1 MLFYVTYGVRGCSDN
16 YLIIDDEDEV
26 AANNW
31 AYQEAICEYESYE
44 GLHGIRSY
52 SDICAEEFVEDE
64 MTDEDY
70 DEAEEIYQEE
80 RENSIFYEVTPFDD
94 NMTEHT
100 DALEEMEVYEI

>member
-1 MLFYVTYGVRGCSDN
+1 MLFYVTYGVSGCSDN
-16 YLIIDDEDEV
+16 YLIIDAEDEA
-26 AANNW
+26 AANDW
-31 AYQEAICEYESYE
+31 VYQEAIREYESYE

-52 SDICAEEFVEDE
+52 SDICAEDFVEDE

-80 RENSIFYEVTPFDD
+80 RENTISYGVTPFDD

-100 DALEEMEVYEI
+100 DALEEMGVYEI

>member
-1 MLFYVTYGVRGCSDN
+1 MLFYVTYGVNGCSDN
-16 YLIIDDEDEV
+16 YLIIDAEDEE

-31 AYQEAICEYESYE
+31 VYQEAINEYESCE

-52 SDICAEEFVEDE
+52 SDICAEDFVEDE

-80 RENSIFYEVTPFDD
+80 RENTISYEVVPFDE
-94 NMTEHT
+94 NITEHT
-100 DALEEMEVYEI
+100 DALEEMGVYKI